1 MTTTD
6 ADFDSDIS
14 SDSNYRAMLDH
25 RLMAHPDGWLD
36 VRSTLRHFAL
46 INYTL
51 PPFRLAPYIPTNRF
65 AIATFDISGERRAM
79 LSAVPFLDVDFHFAR
94 LFPFLKF
101 QFGQTNHRAYVI
113 NKATGEPGVWFF
125 GTTLGSPVVQI
136 ARTLW
141 RIPWHRARYRVD
153 CMYDATMHRYTT
165 YRYTITSDWCSA
177 RIAIADTGEP
187 IALTEG
193 FTAMD
198 AMRLI
203 LTHPVDGYF
212 HRLDGTLGTY
222 AVRHDAMHA
231 TIGRPI
237 DLYFS
242 LYDRLGLLTPD
253 EMQRPHSIFLSPEIA
268 FQILLP
274 PREMH

>member
-1 MTTTD
+1 MTTPD
-6 ADFDSDIS
+6 ADFDSD
-14 SDSNYRAMLDH
+14 YRALLAH
-25 RLMAHPDGWLD
+25 RLTPRRDGWLD

-46 INYTL
+46 ITYTL
-51 PPFRLAPYIPTNRF
+51 PVSRLARYIPTDRF
-65 AIATFDISGERRAM
+65 AIATFDIGGERRAM

-101 QFGQTNHRAYVI
+101 RFGQTNHRAYVV
-113 NKATGEPGVWFF
+113 NKATGKPGVWFF

-141 RIPWHRARYRVD
+141 RIPWHRARYRID
-153 CMYDATMHRYTT
+153 CTYDATARRYDT
-165 YRYTITSDWCSA
+165 YRYTIASDWCSA
-177 RIAIADTGEP
+177 RIAIEDTGAP

-193 FTAMD
+193 FAEMD

-212 HRLDGTLGTY
+212 HRLDGALGTY
-222 AVRHDAMHA
+222 SVRHDAMQG
-231 TIGRPI
+231 TIGRPT

-242 LYDRLGLLTPD
+242 LYDRLDLLTPD

-274 PREMH
+274 PKRLN